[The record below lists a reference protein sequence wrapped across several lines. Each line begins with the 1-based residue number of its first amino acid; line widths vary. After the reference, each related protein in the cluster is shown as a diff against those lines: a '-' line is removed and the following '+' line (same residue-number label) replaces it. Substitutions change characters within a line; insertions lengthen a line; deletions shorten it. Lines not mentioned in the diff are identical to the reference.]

1 MHENKASL
9 KHWML
14 LALMC
19 ARCVHMKSLHCC
31 TSHSATAG
39 GGSCSM
45 ELNKEQEKYSFHS
58 LIERPE
64 LNMRRIPTCTQSLHV
79 CLNVSIINILFSYPT
94 YSKVIYIGF

>member
-19 ARCVHMKSLHCC
+19 ARCVHMESLHSC

-45 ELNKEQEKYSFHS
+45 ELNKEQEKYSVHS
-58 LIERPE
+58 LIERSE
-64 LNMRRIPTCTQSLHV
+64 ICTAFLHV
-79 CLNVSIINILFSYPT
+79 HEAFM
-94 YSKVIYIGF
+94 FA